1 MRKGKI
7 DLAVK
12 QMEKEIDKLKK
23 SSPPKET
30 GSTEQRGEAV
40 SPRAKKLDDQA
51 KYYVR
56 SSTEKKNVPNFLIEE
71 TNNDVDLKN
80 LLNGLKLVSDYL
92 EKSILKPNNINLPNT
107 RINFVNLLK

>member
-12 QMEKEIDKLKK
+12 QMEKEIDKPKK

-51 KYYVR
+51 KM
-56 SSTEKKNVPNFLIEE
+56 L
-71 TNNDVDLKN
+71 
-80 LLNGLKLVSDYL
+80 
-92 EKSILKPNNINLPNT
+92 
-107 RINFVNLLK
+107 